1 MTLSPS
7 ATLFRPLPPSA
18 TLLSPSATLLSPS
31 FTLYHPLSPSFT
43 LCHRYIFGGQGFLQG
58 KSQAVGS
65 YYPVLNLVDEF
76 KETPVQTS
84 RMAAATGR
92 SLPALAAALCVL
104 AALRVWRL

>member
-18 TLLSPSATLLSPS
+18 TLLSPSTTLFL
-31 FTLYHPLSPSFT
+31 PLSP